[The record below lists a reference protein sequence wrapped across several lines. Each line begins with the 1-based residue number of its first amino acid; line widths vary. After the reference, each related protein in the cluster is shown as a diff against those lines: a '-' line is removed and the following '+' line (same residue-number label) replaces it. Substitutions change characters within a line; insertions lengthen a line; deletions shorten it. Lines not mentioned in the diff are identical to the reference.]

1 MLRLRARA
9 VAVLLGALV
18 ASTAR
23 LAGAQPAP
31 PPAPPAPPPKE
42 DKPKGAVPPKVKTS
56 VDPDYPATKKGTGD
70 KAVVRV
76 ELTIDA
82 TGKVT
87 SAKVVESGGAEFDA
101 AALEAAP
108 KLEFEPAQIDGKPAP
123 AKIVWR
129 FSFEEAAPPPTTP
142 TGTPP
147 PTPTEQVA
155 VGNLSGTVLTP
166 ADEPLPGAK
175 VVAKSKK
182 DGKTVERTT
191 DEEGKFSFK
200 DLPVGTWSIRIESTG
215 FKPFEADEEVSTSTL
230 TKVTYRPKL
239 EGDAV
244 EIDVKGERPPRE
256 VTKHSLSAAEIN
268 KIPGSGGDAIRAIQN
283 LPGVARPPGLAAF
296 LIVRGAAP
304 QESNY
309 FVEGSLVPIIFH
321 FGGLTSVI
329 PTELIERLD
338 FYPGNF
344 GPEFGRVT
352 GGILDVGLRSPKKD
366 GYHGLLQFDL
376 IDGRTLVEGPIDK
389 KTRFAVAARR
399 SWVDAWLGPVLRSF
413 GTGVSTAPVYYDGQ
427 AILERDLDEKNTARL
442 AFFGSNDR
450 LAITV
455 NSPSPNDP
463 GLGGDITTVTG
474 FWRLQGR
481 VESRLAP
488 GVRWTNMVSYGQDL
502 IEFNLGDFLFKLNSH
517 PIAFRSDFSAK
528 IGKEA
533 TLIVGTDVLWASYD
547 VTVRAPPPP
556 IPGEAPGPFFA
567 RPLRELTGTGALY
580 RPAAYAML
588 DLRPHKRLQLL
599 PGVRLDWTRDTKE
612 WSVNP
617 RVVARYEVVNEFP
630 KTTLKAGVGLFAQPP
645 LPQQSIPPFGTDGLQ
660 NSRALQYAFGVEQDF
675 TRQINLK
682 AEAFYKDLTRLVTQ
696 TFAESS
702 STSGV
707 VYSNRGD
714 GRTYGIEMLLRYNP
728 DDKFFGWIAYTLSR
742 AERRNTRDE
751 PMALFAFDQ
760 THILTI
766 LGSYKLGN
774 GWQVGAR
781 FRYVSGRPYT
791 PNVGGVMD
799 FDSGTYAP
807 VPQFP
812 LYQSRLPS
820 FNQLDI
826 RVDKTWK
833 FTSWTL
839 GAYLDVQNVYNRG
852 NPEGVSYNFNY
863 TQSNVV
869 TGIPILP
876 SIGLRGEL

>member
-9 VAVLLGALV
+9 LAVLLGASVGSLV
-18 ASTAR
+18 RSAS
-23 LAGAQPAP
+23 AQEPAP
-31 PPAPPAPPPKE
+31 VEPK
-42 DKPKGAVPPKVKTS
+42 KGPVPPKVKTS
-56 VDPDYPATKKGTGD
+56 VDPTYPSAKKGSGE

-76 ELTIDA
+76 ELTLDA

-87 SAKVVESGGAEFDA
+87 STKVLESGGDAFDA

-108 KLEFEPAQIDGKPAP
+108 KLEFEPATIDGKPVP
-123 AKIVWR
+123 AKIAWR
-129 FSFEEAAPPPTTP
+129 FTFEEAAPTVTPPTTVEP
-142 TGTPP
+142 TKA
-147 PTPTEQVA
+147 A
-155 VGNLSGTVLTP
+155 VGTLSGTVLTP

-175 VVAKSKK
+175 VVAKNKK
-182 DGKTVERTT
+182 DQKSVEATT
-191 DEEGKFSFK
+191 DAEGRFSFK
-200 DLPVGTWSIRIESTG
+200 DLPVGTWSVHVESTG
-215 FKPFEADEEVSTSTL
+215 FKAFDVDEEVAGNTL

-268 KIPGSGGDAIRAIQN
+268 KIPGSGGDAIKAIQN

-296 LIVRGAAP
+296 LIVRGSAP
-304 QESNY
+304 QETNY
-309 FVEGSLVPIIFH
+309 FVEGTLVPIIFH
-321 FGGLTSVI
+321 FGGLNAVI
-329 PTELIERLD
+329 PTELIERID

-376 IDGRTLVEGPIDK
+376 IDGRTLLEGPIDK

-399 SWVDAWLGPVLRSF
+399 SWVDVWLGPVLRSL

-450 LAITV
+450 LAVTL
-455 NSPSPNDP
+455 NSPSSSDP
-463 GLGGDITTVTG
+463 ALGGDITTTTG

-481 VESRLAP
+481 VESRLSA
-488 GVRWTNMVSYGQDL
+488 GIRWTNMISYGQDL

-517 PIAFRSDFSAK
+517 PLAFRSDFSAK
-528 IGKEA
+528 IGKDA
-533 TLIVGTDVLWASYD
+533 TVIVGTDVLWSSYD

-556 IPGEAPGPFFA
+556 IPGEAPGPFFG
-567 RPLRELTGTGALY
+567 RPLREISGSGALY

-588 DLRPHKRLQLL
+588 DLRPTKRLQFL
-599 PGVRLDWTRDTKE
+599 PGVRLDYTRDTKE

-617 RVVARYEVVNEFP
+617 RVVARFAIANEFP
-630 KTTLKAGVGLFAQPP
+630 KTVLKAGVGLFAQPP
-645 LPQQSIPPFGTDGLQ
+645 LPQQSIAPFGTTGLQ
-660 NSRALQYAFGVEQDF
+660 NSRALQYAFGLEQDF

-682 AEAFYKDLTRLVTQ
+682 TEVFYKDTTRLISQ
-696 TFAESS
+696 TLSES
-702 STSGV
+702 TTASGV
-707 VYSNRGD
+707 TYGNRGD
-714 GRTYGIEMLLRYNP
+714 GRTYGLEVLLRYNP

-751 PMALFAFDQ
+751 PLALYAFDQ

-766 LGSYKLGN
+766 LGSYKLGK

-781 FRYVSGRPYT
+781 FRYVTGRPYT
-791 PNVGGVMD
+791 PNVGGVVD
-799 FDSGTYAP
+799 FDAGSYSP

-812 LYQSRLPS
+812 LNQARLPS

-826 RVDKTWK
+826 RIDKEWK

-839 GAYLDVQNVYNRG
+839 SAYLDVQNVYNRA

-869 TGIPILP
+869 SGIPILP
-876 SIGLRGEL
+876 SLGLRGEL

>member
-9 VAVLLGALV
+9 LAGFTAALLGSFV
-18 ASTAR
+18 R
-23 LAGAQPAP
+23 LAAAQEAPKAP
-31 PPAPPAPPPKE
+31 PVELK
-42 DKPKGAVPPKVKTS
+42 KGPVAPKVKTS
-56 VDPDYPATKKGTGD
+56 VDPVYPAAKKGSGE

-76 ELTIDA
+76 ELTLDA

-87 SAKVVESGGAEFDA
+87 STKVLESGGDDFDA

-108 KLEFEPAQIDGKPAP
+108 KLEFEPATVDGKPVP
-123 AKIVWR
+123 AKIAWR
-129 FSFEEAAPPPTTP
+129 FAFEEAAPIVTPPTTVEP
-142 TGTPP
+142 TKAP
-147 PTPTEQVA
+147 
-155 VGNLSGTVLTP
+155 VGILSGTVLTP

-175 VVAKSKK
+175 VVAKNKK
-182 DGKTVERTT
+182 DQKSVEATT
-191 DEEGKFSFK
+191 DAEGRFSFK
-200 DLPVGTWSIRIESTG
+200 DLPVGSWSVHVEATG
-215 FKPFEADEEVSTSTL
+215 FKAFDVDEEVANNTL

-256 VTKHSLSAAEIN
+256 VTKHSLSAAEIS
-268 KIPGSGGDAIRAIQN
+268 KIPGSGGDAIKAIQN

-304 QESNY
+304 QETNY

-389 KTRFAVAARR
+389 KTRFAVAVRR
-399 SWVDAWLGPVLRSF
+399 SWVDAWLGPVLRSL
-413 GTGVSTAPVYYDGQ
+413 GSGVSTAPVYYDGQ

-450 LAITV
+450 LAITI
-455 NSPSPNDP
+455 NSPSASDP
-463 GLGGDITTVTG
+463 ALGGDITTTTG

-481 VESRLAP
+481 VDSRLSSAI
-488 GVRWTNMVSYGQDL
+488 RWTNMISYGQDL

-517 PIAFRSDFSAK
+517 PLAFRSDFSAK
-528 IGKEA
+528 IGKDA
-533 TLIVGTDVLWASYD
+533 TVIVGADVLWASYD

-556 IPGEAPGPFFA
+556 IPGEAPGPFFG
-567 RPLRELTGTGALY
+567 RPLREITGSGALY

-588 DLRPHKRLQLL
+588 DLRPTKRLQIL
-599 PGVRLDWTRDTKE
+599 PGVRLDYTRDTKE

-617 RVVARYEVVNEFP
+617 RVVARYDLVNEFP

-645 LPQQSIPPFGTDGLQ
+645 QPQQSIAPFGTEGLQ
-660 NSRALQYAFGVEQDF
+660 NSRALQYAFGLEQDF

-682 AEAFYKDLTRLVTQ
+682 TEVFYKDTTRLISQ
-696 TFAESS
+696 TLSESTT
-702 STSGV
+702 TSGV
-707 VYSNRGD
+707 TYGNRGD
-714 GRTYGIEMLLRYNP
+714 GRTYGLELLLRYNP

-751 PMALFAFDQ
+751 PLTLFVFDQ

-766 LGSYKLGN
+766 LGSYKLGK

-781 FRYVSGRPYT
+781 FRYVTGRPYT
-791 PNVGGVMD
+791 PNVGGVVD
-799 FDSGTYAP
+799 FDAGAYSP

-812 LYQSRLPS
+812 LNQSRLPS
-820 FNQLDI
+820 FNQLDVRI
-826 RVDKTWK
+826 DKEWK

-839 GAYLDVQNVYNRG
+839 SAYLDVQNVYNRA

-869 TGIPILP
+869 SGIPILP
-876 SIGLRGEL
+876 SLGLRGEL